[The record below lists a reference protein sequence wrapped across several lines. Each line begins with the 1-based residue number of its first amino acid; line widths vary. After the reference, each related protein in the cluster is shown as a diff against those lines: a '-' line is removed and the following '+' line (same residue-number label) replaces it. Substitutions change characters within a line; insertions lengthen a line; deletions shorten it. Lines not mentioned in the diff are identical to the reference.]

1 VKVARTTF
9 IIAVL
14 LIPLLAIG
22 CYTVAG
28 AEGALG
34 AVFGGGL
41 ALLSILSFGLLAK
54 IIGYGGSPPR
64 QMTALTTMV
73 WLMKLPILWFV
84 VAHVSAKGPTAVACF
99 LAGLGLVYS
108 VLVLTAV
115 LESRSSSRGR
125 F

>member
-1 VKVARTTF
+1 MKVARLT
-9 IIAVL
+9 L
-14 LIPLLAIG
+14 LISALTIPLLAIG
-22 CYTVAG
+22 CYA
-28 AEGALG
+28 AEGSDGALG
-34 AVFGGGL
+34 AAFGGGL

-73 WLMKLPILWFV
+73 WLLKLPILWLV
-84 VAHVSAKGPTAVACF
+84 VAHVTARGPSAVGCF

-115 LESRSSSRGR
+115 LENRSSSRDR